1 MPQFELV
8 SYLSQAFWMLVSF
21 GFLYLLVDY
30 VLFPMIE
37 DVMDERKR
45 VIAENLAAAEKA
57 NKAAERVM
65 KAYQDYLLT
74 AEQEAS
80 ALIQKAYR
88 DTNRLTRQI
97 EAQHERKI
105 RSQLKKA
112 ERDLKKQSDRLEA
125 QTNRLSERLAQ
136 NLVQKLQQTAYSS
149 SDQEADQ

>member
-57 NKAAERVM
+57 NKGRRTGYESVSGLPVDGGTGSFRFDS
-65 KAYQDYLLT
+65 K
-74 AEQEAS
+74 S
-80 ALIQKAYR
+80 
-88 DTNRLTRQI
+88 
-97 EAQHERKI
+97 
-105 RSQLKKA
+105 
-112 ERDLKKQSDRLEA
+112 
-125 QTNRLSERLAQ
+125 LSGYESF
-136 NLVQKLQQTAYSS
+136 NTSN
-149 SDQEADQ
+149 